1 MLRLQNVKAIS
12 VSWIKDGYSEV
23 NVESRQRV
31 LIQILL
37 LLSFFQVSYLL
48 YAILLALQTGLD
60 SSDSSDGAVLMDFLS
75 LSPRTSKF
83 INLKVKKKTTF
94 LSTCP
99 SMKLKR

>member
-37 LLSFFQVSYLL
+37 LLSFFSGIKPPLRNSAGPADRPRFIRLL
-48 YAILLALQTGLD
+48 
-60 SSDSSDGAVLMDFLS
+60 
-75 LSPRTSKF
+75 
-83 INLKVKKKTTF
+83 
-94 LSTCP
+94 
-99 SMKLKR
+99 